1 MDTISEPTR
10 LRECYGL
17 TSDLAARKSLD
28 HVDRHARAF
37 IALSPLMIMAT
48 SDESG
53 ADCSPRGDAPGFVQ
67 VVDDRTL
74 AIPDRRGNNRLDSL
88 QNIAVNPD
96 VGLLFLVPGMNETL
110 RINGQAEIVIAPAL
124 LDKFAVQG
132 KVPTSALLVRV
143 REVFFHCGKAL
154 IRSDLWN
161 PEKRIERK
169 SFPSLGRILADQ
181 IAGVNA
187 EEGDKLVAEGY
198 ATRLY

>member
-10 LRECYGL
+10 LRECYGQ

-48 SDESG
+48 SDEFG

-88 QNIAVNPD
+88 QNIAVNPE

-124 LDKFAVQG
+124 LDKFTVQG
-132 KVPTSALLVRV
+132 KVPTSALMVRV

>member
-1 MDTISEPTR
+1 M
-10 LRECYGL
+10 
-17 TSDLAARKSLD
+17 AARKSLD
-28 HVDRHARAF
+28 HVDRHACAF

-74 AIPDRRGNNRLDSL
+74 RSPTGAVITVSIR
-88 QNIAVNPD
+88 QNIAINPE

-110 RINGQAEIVIAPAL
+110 RINGRAEITIEPAL
-124 LDKFAVQG
+124 LEKFAVQG
-132 KVPTSALLVRV
+132 KVPTSALMVRV
-143 REVFFHCGKAL
+143 REAFFHCGKAL

-161 PEKRIERK
+161 PDKRIERK

-187 EEGDKLVAEGY
+187 DEGDKLVAGGSRRSFIEG
-198 ATRLY
+198 TTIICPPTDTIT